1 MSTLLSAQNV
11 SKSYASQT
19 LFHSVSVRLSEADRV
34 GIIGPNGAGKS
45 TLLEILAGL
54 ETPDVGEVMRRRG
67 LNLNYVPQDD
77 HFPGDATPHSA
88 VIAQLEHDDHF
99 GQRLDPATRAS
110 ITLSQLGFVDI
121 DQPVTTLSGGWRKRL
136 SLACALVHE
145 PDVLLLDEPTNHLDL
160 EGILWLERFVRA
172 GGRMAVMFVT
182 HDRRFLENVAD
193 RIIELSP
200 AYPDGTLEV
209 AGNYTE
215 FVRRKDEFLAGQTSA
230 QATLANAVRRDTAWL
245 RQGIQARRTRNKTQV
260 IDTQERQAELKA
272 IKNRNEAP
280 TRTSAIDFQ
289 ATERKTKKLL
299 ALHNVSKSMA
309 GNLLFQNLDLT
320 LSPGRRIGLLGPN
333 GSGKTT
339 LLRLMSGDLKPD
351 TGTIKQAAELRI
363 VTFTQH
369 REDLAPT
376 QTLADA
382 LCPVGDTVDYRGKP
396 IHVTGWAR
404 KFLFQT
410 TQLNTPVGNLS
421 GGERARVLI
430 ARLMLEPADF
440 LLLDEP
446 TNDLDIPSLEVLE
459 QALIEFPGAIV
470 LITHDRFM
478 LERISTEFLGLDGR
492 GGAKSF
498 ASIVQW
504 QDSVAQR
511 ATDDAKSARRE
522 RANEARRTDGAD
534 QTMDRSPGIP
544 KKLSFKD
551 QRDLAGM
558 EAAILNAETRVESL
572 QAQAADPELLAD
584 HVRATQVY
592 HDLAEAQSNVQQL
605 YDRWQ
610 ELEAQQRSATE
621 ARRTQRS

>member
-11 SKSYASQT
+11 SKSYASHM
-19 LFHSVSVRLSEADRV
+19 LFHGVGVQLSEADRV

-45 TLLEILAGL
+45 TLLKILAGL
-54 ETPDVGEVMRRRG
+54 ETPDVGEVTRRRG

-77 HFPGDATPHSA
+77 HFPGDATPHTA

-99 GQRLDPATRAS
+99 EQRLDPATRAS
-110 ITLSQLGFVDI
+110 ITLSKLGFVDI
-121 DQPVTTLSGGWRKRL
+121 HQPVTTLSGGWRKRL

-160 EGILWLERFVRA
+160 EGILWLERYVTVI
-172 GGRMAVMFVT
+172 GRMAVMFVT

-200 AYPDGTLEV
+200 AYPNGTFEV

-215 FVRRKDEFLAGQTSA
+215 FVRRKDEFLDGQTSA

-245 RQGIQARRTRNKTQV
+245 RQGVQARRTRNKTQV

-272 IKNRNEAP
+272 IKNRNDAP

-309 GNLLFQNLDLT
+309 GKLLFKNLDLI

-339 LLRLMSGDLKPD
+339 LLRLMSGDFTPD

-369 REDLAPT
+369 RDDLVPT
-376 QTLADA
+376 QTLAEA
-382 LCPVGDTVDYRGKP
+382 LCPIGDTVDYRGKP

-404 KFLFQT
+404 KFLFEA
-410 TQLNTPVGNLS
+410 TQLNTFVGNLS

-430 ARLMLEPADF
+430 ARLMLEPADV

-478 LERISTEFLGLDGR
+478 LERICTEFLALDGHE
-492 GGAKSF
+492 GAKSF
-498 ASIVQW
+498 ASVAQW
-504 QDSVAQR
+504 QVAVARR
-511 ATDDAKSARRE
+511 AADDAKSSRRE
-522 RANEARRTDGAD
+522 RAKAD
-534 QTMDRSPGIP
+534 QRVAVGASGTALSGRP
-544 KKLSFKD
+544 KKLSFND

-558 EAAILNAETRVESL
+558 EAAILNAEARVESL
-572 QAQAADPELLAD
+572 QAQSIDPALIAD
-584 HVRATQVY
+584 HVRATQIY
-592 HDLAEAQSNVQQL
+592 RDLAEAQCTVQQL

-610 ELEAQQRSATE
+610 ELESMKRLASETREMQRP
-621 ARRTQRS
+621 